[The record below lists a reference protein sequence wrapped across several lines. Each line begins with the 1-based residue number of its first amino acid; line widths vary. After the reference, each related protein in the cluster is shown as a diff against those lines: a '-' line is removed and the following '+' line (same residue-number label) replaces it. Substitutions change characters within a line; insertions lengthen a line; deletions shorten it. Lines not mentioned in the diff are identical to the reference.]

1 MEKDF
6 FDEEL
11 EKQEQEQER
20 RKQMQEDARRHQID
34 DWYHAGPSNGGATQ
48 KTSNNRALYV
58 TLVCI
63 GLVLTFIFGWVLC
76 SIFNSQSSST
86 TGVLDEVFRY
96 LDTEYYK
103 EISDQQIMEAIAAG
117 GTAILQ
123 SAGDQYCQLLTP
135 QQAYNLIYPSE
146 GGTQLSG
153 TYFGMSYSPSSIGL
167 YVSDVSA
174 DSSSYG
180 VLQSG
185 DVIVKL
191 TQMADADGNAVT
203 YNGQQYNQIAITDL
217 DSDQISAILLLTNS
231 ANFHYLRGGELHQTG
246 IITRGKIG
254 VHPLQTPSATVTT
267 DYNFVE
273 YYCVGANGHAYS
285 NLSLEN
291 QNNAKHNTYEL
302 RQLSRIPAGV
312 GYVRIDQFMYVY
324 DQLTQKKIGVADE
337 FKSVL
342 ELFRTLG
349 LNRIVLDLKGNP
361 GGSVGEVCDIAG
373 MLVTSDKLTEQQKK
387 SVTEEKTNNLLITS
401 LIPRETASVNP
412 SYYKVQSTYSTYFNP
427 VSDVCDIVVWTDG
440 GSASASELLTGALLD
455 YGTGFQMGT
464 RTYGKGI
471 AQSVVRLTQ
480 YPGKVTVPGTN
491 RQTTEYWC
499 IYYTFAA
506 YYSPLGSNIHGVGY
520 TPTEGYDG
528 LESYSELWDATY
540 RYWSI
545 G

>member
-76 SIFNSQSSST
+76 SIFTSQSSSA
-86 TGVLDEVFRY
+86 TGVLDEVFSY

-103 EISDQQIMEAIAAG
+103 EVSDQQILEAIAAG

-135 QQAYNLIYPSE
+135 QQAYDLIYPSE
-146 GGTQLSG
+146 SSTQVSG
-153 TYFGMSYSPSSIGL
+153 TYFGMSYSFSTIGL
-167 YVSDVSA
+167 YVSGVSV
-174 DSSSYG
+174 DSSGYG
-180 VLQSG
+180 LLQSG

-203 YNGQQYNQIAITDL
+203 YNGQQYNQIAITDF
-217 DSDQISAILLLTNS
+217 DSDQISEILLLTNS
-231 ANFHYLRGGELHQTG
+231 ANFQYLRDGELYQTG
-246 IITRGKIG
+246 IITRGAIG
-254 VHPLQTPSATVTT
+254 VHPWQSPAATVTT
-267 DYNFVE
+267 NYNFVE
-273 YYCVGANGHAYS
+273 YFCVGANGHAYS
-285 NLSLEN
+285 NLSLTN
-291 QNNAKHNTYEL
+291 QNNAQHNTYEL
-302 RQLSRIPAGV
+302 RQLSRLPAGV

-342 ELFRTLG
+342 DMFSRLG
-349 LNRIVLDLKGNP
+349 LKRIVLDLKGNP
-361 GGSVGEVCDIAG
+361 GGSVDEVCKVAG
-373 MLVTSDKLTEQQKK
+373 MLVTSDKLTEQQKA
-387 SVTEEKTNNLLITS
+387 SVTDDSDQLLITS
-401 LIPRETASVNP
+401 LIPRETASAENE
-412 SYYKVQSTYSTYFNP
+412 YYREQSTYSTYFNP
-427 VSDVCDIVVWTDG
+427 VSDICDIVVWTDG

-471 AQSVVRLTQ
+471 AQAIVPLTQ
-480 YPGKVTVPGTN
+480 YSGTVTVSGTN
-491 RQTTEYWC
+491 RQDTYWWS

-506 YYSPLGSNIHGVGY
+506 YYSPLGTNIHGIGY

-528 LESYSELWDATY
+528 LETYAELWDATY

-545 G
+545 D